1 MPGLPSTAT
10 AAVLTR
16 TRLLDAAE
24 ELFAAQGI
32 EGASLREITRHA
44 GQANT
49 NAAQYHF
56 GTRATLV
63 DAVLARHRHTI
74 DASRN
79 ALLDRYE
86 AHGVADIHELA
97 SAFVAPLATKLTDP
111 SGRAYLRIM
120 GEVLNR
126 PDPVLDSGVGA
137 TDATGVDSLHRWRS
151 LVAPLL
157 SPETADTFHVRFAA
171 MRFAHG
177 EFARRAAASHRR
189 DDKLFASRVTDL
201 VAAILAAPISD
212 PTARLLAARPP
223 TRRR

>member
-1 MPGLPSTAT
+1 MSPALTVP
-10 AAVLTR
+10 AADLTR
-16 TRLLDAAE
+16 SRILDAAE
-24 ELFAAQGI
+24 ELFASHGI
-32 EGASLREITRHA
+32 ERASLREITRHA

-56 GTRATLV
+56 GTRAALV
-63 DAVLARHRHTI
+63 NAVLARHRPMI

-86 AHGVADIHELA
+86 SQGVDDLHELA
-97 SAFVAPLATKLTDP
+97 SAFVVPLAAKLTDP
-111 SGRAYLRIM
+111 SGRAYLQIM

-126 PDPVLDSGVGA
+126 PDPVLDLGA
-137 TDATGVDSLHRWRS
+137 GDTDTNPPDSLHRWRV

-157 SPETADTFHVRFAA
+157 SHEATDVFHVRFSV

-177 EFARRAAASHRR
+177 EFGRRAAASHRR

-201 VAAILAAPISD
+201 VAAILAAPLSD
-212 PTARLLAARPP
+212 TTNRLLVERP
-223 TRRR
+223 RRRR